1 MYVISAEGYNS
12 AGVDLL
18 IMKRTGEI
26 WTKIKD
32 IQNGLGLQN
41 ISDLVLKD
49 LSGIYKAKQKGKLK
63 EIK

>member
-18 IMKRTGEI
+18 IMKITGEI